1 MIENFCI
8 LKTLLTCE
16 VQIIIVRCFDCK
28 HYSIF
33 EMVLIKQLMFIYCI
47 EVNYDKDDSHFL
59 STQDIITEKMDRKIV
74 VRHFLN
80 DTPESCC
87 CIYPLHLIVVI
98 LIAWLQLKEGP
109 SFLLHC
115 SFKMT

>member
-1 MIENFCI
+1 MA
-8 LKTLLTCE
+8 L
-16 VQIIIVRCFDCK
+16 
-28 HYSIF
+28 F
-33 EMVLIKQLMFIYCI
+33 EMILIKQPMIILCI
-47 EVNYDKDDSHFL
+47 EVNYHMNDSHFL
-59 STQDIITEKMDRKIV
+59 STQDIITEKIDRKIV

-87 CIYPLHLIVVI
+87 CIYPLHFIVVI